1 MENASKAL
9 IMAASVLIGVVI
21 ISLTAYLFTYFGGSV
36 NEMNQQIEEG
46 QIQQFNNQFTSYEA
60 KGKNLTVYDVVTVTN
75 LARENN
81 TYYGL
86 TESSANNFYIEVRF
100 NSQRIETFSENQ
112 LTNLLNQDLDVV
124 KDEKTGEEI
133 RQLKRYACKVTLNP
147 NTGRVNQIIFS

>member
-1 MENASKAL
+1 
-9 IMAASVLIGVVI
+9 MAASVLIGVVI

-100 NSQRIETFSENQ
+100 NSQRIETFSEDQ

-124 KDEKTGEEI
+124 EDEKTGELI